1 VQAYAEPETS
11 PDEAFEQL
19 YRLYVNDVYRYALAL
34 LHNPSDAE
42 DVTQTTFLNAYRAFK
57 RGEDP
62 RKPQHWLIKIAHNAC
77 RSRYVRM
84 ARRPR
89 EVPLDESIARL
100 PMPAD
105 DAIDVRELLAALGE
119 LPFNQ
124 RAALVMRELE
134 DRSYRDIAD
143 TLGVTVPAV
152 ETLIFRARRRMRA
165 ERAALQALG
174 AVQLPQ
180 SLASFFE
187 GGGAIAGGGAAV
199 GSGGLALK
207 AVLMLAAGAVAGS
220 VGYKTVTATA
230 FPLRPSH
237 QTAVAESARPP
248 AGALPPAGTAFYA
261 SSTRVRV
268 TSRVGSR
275 AAGRFASVGRSP
287 RGRFAWR
294 RVRRHL
300 EARQP
305 AARRSARNVCC
316 GARRPGLGLAL
327 GWRDE
332 RGLAHGSGRGV
343 GALAASRPREHGDDR
358 RFGSAFRSFASG
370 SELAGRSSAP
380 RRPHRPGPA
389 RPRCCARPASS
400 AAAAC
405 SVAPFRGCPERK
417 IRLHLVSP
425 MT

>member
-1 VQAYAEPETS
+1 VVQAYAEPETS
-11 PDEAFEQL
+11 LDEAFEHL
-19 YRLYVNDVYRYALAL
+19 YRRYVNDVYRYALAV

-77 RSRYVRM
+77 RSRYIRM

-89 EVPLDESIARL
+89 EVPLDESLAGL

-105 DAIDVRELLAALGE
+105 DAIDVRELLAALGG

-143 TLGVTVPAV
+143 TLGVTVSAV

-187 GGGAIAGGGAAV
+187 GGGAIASGSAAV

-207 AVLMLAAGAVAGS
+207 AVLMLAAGAVAGG

-230 FPLRPSH
+230 FPSRPSH
-237 QTAVAESARPP
+237 QAAVGDLARPP
-248 AGALPPAGTAFYA
+248 AGALPPAGSVSG
-261 SSTRVRV
+261 SSPTRVRV
-268 TSRVGSR
+268 TSSDPAAIARFVSIQGASPTAGAARVGAIANRSR
-275 AAGRFASVGRSP
+275 TAGSFVGIGRAGSP
-287 RGRFAWR
+287 PREEG
-294 RVRRHL
+294 
-300 EARQP
+300 P
-305 AARRSARNVCC
+305 AASAEPAGPV
-316 GARRPGLGLAL
+316 
-327 GWRDE
+327 
-332 RGLAHGSGRGV
+332 
-343 GALAASRPREHGDDR
+343 
-358 RFGSAFRSFASG
+358 SG
-370 SELAGRSSAP
+370 SRSGGGTSAGPVTAPVSAP
-380 RRPHRPGPA
+380 SPPPAPVSTVTSAVAQPPPAPSVPAPSVPAAPAVPAVPAVPALPDPVAALVPPPPPLPHVP
-389 RPRCCARPASS
+389 
-400 AAAAC
+400 
-405 SVAPFRGCPERK
+405 
-417 IRLHLVSP
+417 
-425 MT
+425 

>member
-1 VQAYAEPETS
+1 MQAYAEPETS

-275 AAGRFASVGRSP
+275 AAGRFASVGSGSP
-287 RGRFAWR
+287 TPGALHVGASRG
-294 RVRRHL
+294 
-300 EARQP
+300 
-305 AARRSARNVCC
+305 
-316 GARRPGLGLAL
+316 GAFVDISKPGSPP
-327 GWRDE
+327 RDE
-332 RGLAHGSGRGV
+332 
-343 GALAASRPREHGDDR
+343 
-358 RFGSAFRSFASG
+358 
-370 SELAGRSSAP
+370 AP
-380 RRPHRPGPA
+380 A
-389 RPRCCARPASS
+389 TS
-400 AAAAC
+400 AAAPVDPVSGSRSAGGT
-405 SVAPFRGCPERK
+405 SAGSLTAPGG
-417 IRLHLVSP
+417 VSAP
-425 MT
+425 SPPPDPVSTVTTAVSDPPSAPSLPAPTLPAAPALPAVPDVPALPDPVSALLPPPPPLPHVP